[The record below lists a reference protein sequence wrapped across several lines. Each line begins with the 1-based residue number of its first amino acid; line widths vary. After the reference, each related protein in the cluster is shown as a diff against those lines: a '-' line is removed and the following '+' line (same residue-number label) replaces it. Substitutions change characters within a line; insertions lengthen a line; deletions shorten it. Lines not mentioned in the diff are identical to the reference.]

1 VKLGLAYNLF
11 DGEELMI
18 DSLMNLSGQSDYV
31 CIVYQTTSNFN
42 QKNIGLHELVNEY
55 VAMGL
60 VNDVYHY
67 NPKIIY
73 DSNRLEIKKFNGLN
87 NEIEKR
93 KIGLKLCKSNGCT
106 HFLNLDCDEF
116 YDISEFSS
124 AKSEIEKYD
133 YDTSFCQMNT
143 YYKRPDLMVY
153 PHENY
158 YAPFIYKI
166 KKDTQFSFEYWNN
179 QYPAKIDPTRR
190 VKAGYSRIFNRDELI
205 MYHYAYVRRNINSKV
220 FNTSS
225 QVDFEQKQKVI
236 NHWNNFKNEKDG
248 ALFIGDVKHNLVK
261 TENKFNIEI

>member
-1 VKLGLAYNLF
+1 MKLGLAYNLF

-153 PHENY
+153 PHESY

-205 MYHYAYVRRNINSKV
+205 MYHYAYVRKNINSKV

>member
-18 DSLMNLSGQSDYV
+18 DSLMNLSVQADYV

-42 QKNIGLHELVNEY
+42 QKNIKLHELVNEY

-60 VNDVYHY
+60 VNDIYHF
-67 NPKIIY
+67 NPKMIY
-73 DSNRLEIKKFNGLN
+73 DSNREIIKSNGLN

-93 KIGLKLCKSNGCT
+93 NIGLKLCKSNGCT

-116 YDISEFSS
+116 YDMYEFIN
-124 AKSEIEKYD
+124 AKREIEKYD

-143 YYKRPDLMVY
+143 YYKRADLMVY
-153 PHENY
+153 PHESY
-158 YAPFIYKI
+158 YSPFIYKI

-225 QVDFEQKQKVI
+225 QVDFEEKQKVI

-248 ALFIGDVKHNLVK
+248 ALFIGGVKHNLVK

>member
-1 VKLGLAYNLF
+1 
-11 DGEELMI
+11 
-18 DSLMNLSGQSDYV
+18 
-31 CIVYQTTSNFN
+31 
-42 QKNIGLHELVNEY
+42 
-55 VAMGL
+55 
-60 VNDVYHY
+60 
-67 NPKIIY
+67 
-73 DSNRLEIKKFNGLN
+73 
-87 NEIEKR
+87 
-93 KIGLKLCKSNGCT
+93 
-106 HFLNLDCDEF
+106 
-116 YDISEFSS
+116 
-124 AKSEIEKYD
+124 
-133 YDTSFCQMNT
+133 
-143 YYKRPDLMVY
+143 MVY
-153 PHENY
+153 PHESY